1 MEVQMRINI
10 HAGHNPDGRTA
21 CGAVSLLRESTEARL
36 VKDKVITYLKELGHT
51 VYDCTVDN
59 GSSQYDVLAKIVRNC
74 NSHTVDLDISIHFNS
89 GRNDTAGDGSNGGT
103 EVWVYR
109 PDSTASHY
117 AEAIAKNISALGF
130 RNRGIKISK
139 DLYVLANTR
148 AEALLIECCFVDDKD
163 NVNLYNAD
171 DMAKAIV
178 TGITGQSISIGPAG
192 SVQPPEKLIPCA
204 TIEDF
209 TKWLNSYLK
218 IDLPID
224 DIFDENDKKAA
235 ISAFQKMG
243 SIPVTGR
250 WDTGS
255 GKLANRSAMHI
266 RLGNNGNLVKLLQ
279 GMLIVNGIYFGEL
292 HGIFDLNTT
301 NTVLHFQKYWNLN
314 LHGIAGT
321 QVWKKLLG

>member
-1 MEVQMRINI
+1 MKINI
-10 HAGHNPDGRTA
+10 HAGHNPDGKTA
-21 CGAVSLLRESTEARL
+21 CGAVGLIKESTEARL
-36 VKDKVITYLKELGHT
+36 VKDKAITYLKELGHT

-59 GSSQYDVLAKIVRNC
+59 GTGQSDVLNKIVRNC

-89 GRNDTAGDGSNGGT
+89 GRNDSAGDGSIGGT

-163 NVNLYNAD
+163 DVNLYNAD

-178 TGITGQSISIGPAG
+178 KGITG
-192 SVQPPEKLIPCA
+192 VELIDDTITLEDTNIA
-204 TIEDF
+204 TIADF
-209 TKWLNSYLK
+209 EKWLNDYLH
-218 IDLPID
+218 IYLPID
-224 DIFDENDKKAA
+224 GKFDANDKRAA
-235 ISAFQKMG
+235 ITAFQKIGGNLIANGIWGELSNLLANKNNVHMRLG
-243 SIPVTGR
+243 
-250 WDTGS
+250 DTGD
-255 GKLANRSAMHI
+255 
-266 RLGNNGNLVKLLQ
+266 LVKLLQ

-292 HGIFDLNTT
+292 HGKFDENTQ
-301 NTVLHFQKYWNLN
+301 NTVLHFQKVWNLN
-314 LHGIAGT
+314 QHGIAGT
-321 QVWKKLLG
+321 QVWRKLLG

>member
-1 MEVQMRINI
+1 MKINI

-21 CGAVSLLRESTEARL
+21 CGAVGLLKESTEARL
-36 VKDKVITYLKELGHT
+36 VKNKVISYLKELGHT

-59 GSSQYDVLAKIVRNC
+59 GSSQYDVLTKIVGKC

-89 GRNDTAGDGSNGGT
+89 GRNDAVGDGSIGGT
-103 EVWVYR
+103 EIWIYH
-109 PDSTASHY
+109 PDSAASRY
-117 AEAIAKNISALGF
+117 AKTILERISALGF

-139 DLYVLANTR
+139 DLYVLANTK

-163 NVNLYNAD
+163 DVSLYNAG

-178 TGITGQSISIGPAG
+178 TGITGQSVSIGSAG
-192 SVQPPEKLIPCA
+192 SVQAPGNHIPCA
-204 TIEDF
+204 TVKDF

-218 IDLPID
+218 INLPLD
-224 DIFDENDKKAA
+224 NTFDESDKKAA
-235 ISAFQKMG
+235 ITAFQRMG
-243 SIPVTGR
+243 GIPATGCWGMDSI
-250 WDTGS
+250 
-255 GKLANRSAMHI
+255 KLTNQKNMHI

-292 HGIFDLNTT
+292 HGIYDLNTT

-314 LHGIAGT
+314 PHGIAGT